1 MGYRKYIVHF
11 YIGNIESMSINLA
24 WAAKLNKLIP
34 GTNKSLTMSQ
44 KIEKTN
50 GKNKRR
56 NNFNWGN
63 LNCGECQ

>member
-1 MGYRKYIVHF
+1 
-11 YIGNIESMSINLA
+11 MSINLA